1 MKNTKNASFDKVGF
15 GKEGFDKATFGW
27 ALYDWASSPV
37 PTLHATF
44 VFAVYFTTTIAPENG
59 TVLWAQMTAITSL
72 AVAFASPFVGRFA
85 DSHGLIKQGLTSA
98 LLIGAIA
105 VIGLW
110 FAEPDTS
117 FISFALLIS
126 ALSIFMM
133 EISFVFYNALLVH
146 LVPEAKM
153 GRISGI
159 AWGTGYVGAV
169 VALGLALAIFILPEQ
184 APFGLDKQ
192 SAEHVRATMIFAGGW
207 AILFSIPLFLF
218 VPKPPATPVQ
228 GRYFD
233 QIKKAVI
240 DASKIPN
247 MLRFLIA
254 RMAFNDGLVTLFALG
269 GIFAAKVYGFTQ
281 TEILIFAISLNVSA
295 GIGAIFGGWADDK
308 LGSLRTVRWSLYGLI
323 LFGSIAILAPSKM
336 IFWGATLL
344 LGIFVG
350 PSQSASRSYVARLAP
365 EESKAS
371 LFGLY
376 MLSGKA
382 TSFIGP
388 MIYGWLVLATG
399 IERAGMAIVIVLTI
413 LGLWLLPKET
423 KA

>member
-1 MKNTKNASFDKVGF
+1 MDKSS
-15 GKEGFDKATFGW
+15 KKAKFGW

-59 TVLWAQMTAITSL
+59 TVLWAQMTSIAAL
-72 AVAFASPFVGRFA
+72 AVALASPFVGRFA
-85 DSHGLIKQGLTSA
+85 DSHGLIKQGLTGA
-98 LLIGAIA
+98 LLMGAIA
-105 VIGLW
+105 VMFLW
-110 FAEPDTS
+110 FAEPDAA
-117 FISFALLIS
+117 FISFALLVS

-146 LVPEAKM
+146 LVPEEKM

-184 APFGLDKQ
+184 APFGLDK
-192 SAEHVRATMIFAGGW
+192 SAAEHVRATMIFAGAW
-207 AILFSIPLFLF
+207 ALIFSIPLFLF
-218 VPKPPATPVQ
+218 VPKPPATPVE

-233 QIKKAVI
+233 QIKTALI
-240 DASKIPN
+240 EASKIPT
-247 MLRFLIA
+247 MMRFLIA

-281 TEILIFAISLNVSA
+281 TEILLFAISLNITA
-295 GIGAIFGGWADDK
+295 GIGAILGGWADDR
-308 LGSLRTVRWSLYGLI
+308 LGSLRTVRLSLYGLI
-323 LFGSIAILAPSKM
+323 IFGLIAILAPSKM
-336 IFWGATLL
+336 IFWGATLC

-350 PSQSASRSYVARLAP
+350 PSQAASRSYVARLAP
-365 EESKAS
+365 EKSKAS

-388 MIYGWLVLATG
+388 MIYGWLVFATG
-399 IERAGMAIVIVLTI
+399 IERAGMAIVIILTVI
-413 LGLWLLPKET
+413 GLWLLPKEG
-423 KA
+423 K

>member
-15 GKEGFDKATFGW
+15 DKAGFGKATFGW

-146 LVPEAKM
+146 LVPEAKICLLYTSPSPRDLSTSRM
-153 GRISGI
+153 PS
-159 AWGTGYVGAV
+159 
-169 VALGLALAIFILPEQ
+169 
-184 APFGLDKQ
+184 
-192 SAEHVRATMIFAGGW
+192 SA
-207 AILFSIPLFLF
+207 
-218 VPKPPATPVQ
+218 
-228 GRYFD
+228 
-233 QIKKAVI
+233 
-240 DASKIPN
+240 
-247 MLRFLIA
+247 
-254 RMAFNDGLVTLFALG
+254 
-269 GIFAAKVYGFTQ
+269 
-281 TEILIFAISLNVSA
+281 
-295 GIGAIFGGWADDK
+295 
-308 LGSLRTVRWSLYGLI
+308 
-323 LFGSIAILAPSKM
+323 
-336 IFWGATLL
+336 
-344 LGIFVG
+344 
-350 PSQSASRSYVARLAP
+350 
-365 EESKAS
+365 
-371 LFGLY
+371 
-376 MLSGKA
+376 
-382 TSFIGP
+382 
-388 MIYGWLVLATG
+388 
-399 IERAGMAIVIVLTI
+399 
-413 LGLWLLPKET
+413 
-423 KA
+423 

>member
-1 MKNTKNASFDKVGF
+1 MDKSS
-15 GKEGFDKATFGW
+15 KKAKFGW

-59 TVLWAQMTAITSL
+59 TVLWAQMTSIAAL
-72 AVAFASPFVGRFA
+72 AVALASPFVGRFA
-85 DSHGLIKQGLTSA
+85 DSHGLIKQGLTGA
-98 LLIGAIA
+98 LLMGAIA
-105 VIGLW
+105 VMFLW
-110 FAEPDTS
+110 FAEPDAA
-117 FISFALLIS
+117 FISFALLVS

-146 LVPEAKM
+146 LVPEEKM

-184 APFGLDKQ
+184 APFGLDK
-192 SAEHVRATMIFAGGW
+192 SAAEHVRATMIFAGAW
-207 AILFSIPLFLF
+207 ALIFSIPLFLF
-218 VPKPPATPVQ
+218 VPKPPATPVE

-233 QIKKAVI
+233 QIKTALI
-240 DASKIPN
+240 EASKIPT
-247 MLRFLIA
+247 MMRFLIA

-281 TEILIFAISLNVSA
+281 TEILLFAISLNITA
-295 GIGAIFGGWADDK
+295 GIGAILGGWADDR
-308 LGSLRTVRWSLYGLI
+308 LGSLRTVRLSLYGLI
-323 LFGSIAILAPSKM
+323 IFGLIAILAPSKM
-336 IFWGATLL
+336 IFWGATLC

-350 PSQSASRSYVARLAP
+350 PSQAASRSYVARLAP

-388 MIYGWLVLATG
+388 MIYGWLVFATG
-399 IERAGMAIVIVLTI
+399 IERAGMAIVIILTVI
-413 LGLWLLPKET
+413 GLWLLPKEG
-423 KA
+423 K

>member
-1 MKNTKNASFDKVGF
+1 MTGMSKSSK
-15 GKEGFDKATFGW
+15 KAKFGW

-59 TVLWAQMTAITSL
+59 TVLWAQMTSIAAL
-72 AVAFASPFVGRFA
+72 AVALASPFVGRFA
-85 DSHGLIKQGLTSA
+85 DSHGLIKQGLTGA
-98 LLIGAIA
+98 LLMGAIA
-105 VIGLW
+105 VMFLW
-110 FAEPDTS
+110 FAEPDAA
-117 FISFALLIS
+117 FITFALLIS

-146 LVPEAKM
+146 LVPEDRM

-184 APFGLDKQ
+184 APFGLDE
-192 SAEHVRATMIFAGGW
+192 SASEHVRATMIFAGAW
-207 AILFSIPLFLF
+207 ALIFSIPLFLF
-218 VPKPPATPVQ
+218 VPKPPATPVE

-233 QIKKAVI
+233 QIKSAII
-240 DASKIPN
+240 DASKIPT
-247 MLRFLIA
+247 MVRFLIA

-281 TEILIFAISLNVSA
+281 TEILLFAISLNISA
-295 GIGAIFGGWADDK
+295 GIGAILGGWADDK
-308 LGSLRTVRWSLYGLI
+308 LGSLRTVRLSLYGLI
-323 LFGSIAILAPSKM
+323 IFGLIAILAPSKM
-336 IFWGATLL
+336 IFWGATLC

-350 PSQSASRSYVARLAP
+350 PSQAASRSYVARLAP

-399 IERAGMAIVIVLTI
+399 LERAGMAIVIILTLI
-413 LGLWLLPKET
+413 GLWLLPKEA
-423 KA
+423 K

>member
-1 MKNTKNASFDKVGF
+1 MSKSSK
-15 GKEGFDKATFGW
+15 KAKFSW
-27 ALYDWASSPV
+27 ALFDWASSPV

-59 TVLWAQMTAITSL
+59 TVLWAQMTSIAAL

-85 DSHGLIKQGLTSA
+85 DSHGLIKQGLTGA
-98 LLIGAIA
+98 LLMGAIA
-105 VIGLW
+105 VMFLW
-110 FAEPDTS
+110 FAEPDAR
-117 FISFALLIS
+117 FIPFALLIS

-146 LVPEAKM
+146 LVPEDRM

-169 VALGLALAIFILPEQ
+169 VALGLALAVFILPEQ
-184 APFGLDKQ
+184 APFGLDK
-192 SAEHVRATMIFAGGW
+192 SAAEHVRATMIFAGAW
-207 AILFSIPLFLF
+207 ALIFSIPLFLF
-218 VPKPPATPVQ
+218 VPKPPATPVE
-228 GRYFD
+228 GPYFD
-233 QIKKAVI
+233 QIKKALI
-240 DASKIPN
+240 EASKIPT
-247 MLRFLIA
+247 MMRFLIA

-281 TEILIFAISLNVSA
+281 TEILLFAISLNISA
-295 GIGAIFGGWADDK
+295 GIGAILGGWADDR
-308 LGSLRTVRWSLYGLI
+308 LGSLRTVRLSLYGLI
-323 LFGSIAILAPSKM
+323 FFGLIAILAPSKM
-336 IFWGATLL
+336 IFWGATLC

-350 PSQSASRSYVARLAP
+350 PSQAASRSYVARLAP

-399 IERAGMAIVIVLTI
+399 LERAGMAIVIILTVI
-413 LGLWLLPKET
+413 GLWLLPKEG
-423 KA
+423 K

>member
-1 MKNTKNASFDKVGF
+1 MINASR
-15 GKEGFDKATFGW
+15 KATFGW

-59 TVLWAQMTAITSL
+59 TVLWAQMTSITAL
-72 AVAFASPFVGRFA
+72 AVALASPFVGRYA
-85 DSHGLIKQGLTSA
+85 DSHGLIKQGLTGTLS
-98 LLIGAIA
+98 IGALA
-105 VIGLW
+105 VIFLW
-110 FAEPDTS
+110 FAEPDTA
-117 FISFALLIS
+117 FITYALLIS

-146 LVPEAKM
+146 LVPEQKM

-169 VALGLALAIFILPEQ
+169 IALGLALAIFILPET

-192 SAEHVRATMIFAGGW
+192 AAEHVRATMIFAGAW
-207 AILFSIPLFLF
+207 ALIFSIPLFLF
-218 VPKPPATPVQ
+218 VPKPPATPVE

-233 QIKKAVI
+233 QIKKAI
-240 DASKIPN
+240 IEASKIPN
-247 MLRFLIA
+247 MVRFLIA

-281 TEILIFAISLNVSA
+281 TEILIFAISLNISA
-295 GIGAIFGGWADDK
+295 GIGAILGGWADDK
-308 LGSLRTVRWSLYGLI
+308 LGSLRTVRLSLYGLI
-323 LFGSIAILAPSKM
+323 IFGTIAILAPSKM

-350 PSQSASRSYVARLAP
+350 PSQAASRSYVARLAP
-365 EESKAS
+365 EASKAS

-382 TSFIGP
+382 TSFVGP

-399 IERAGMAIVIVLTI
+399 LERAGMAIVIILTL
-413 LGLWLLPKET
+413 LGLWLLPKDNS
-423 KA
+423 

>member
-1 MKNTKNASFDKVGF
+1 MINASR
-15 GKEGFDKATFGW
+15 KATFGW

-59 TVLWAQMTAITSL
+59 TVLWAQMTSITAL
-72 AVAFASPFVGRFA
+72 AVALASPFVGRFA
-85 DSHGLIKQGLTSA
+85 DSHGLIKQGLTGTLS
-98 LLIGAIA
+98 IGALA
-105 VIGLW
+105 VIFLW
-110 FAEPDTS
+110 FAEPDTA
-117 FISFALLIS
+117 FITYALLIS

-146 LVPEAKM
+146 LVPEQKM

-169 VALGLALAIFILPEQ
+169 IALGLALAIFILPET

-192 SAEHVRATMIFAGGW
+192 AAEHVRATMIFAGAW
-207 AILFSIPLFLF
+207 ALIFSIPLFLF
-218 VPKPPATPVQ
+218 VPKPPATPVE

-233 QIKKAVI
+233 QIKKAI
-240 DASKIPN
+240 IEASKIPN
-247 MLRFLIA
+247 MVRFLIA

-281 TEILIFAISLNVSA
+281 TEILIFAISLNISA
-295 GIGAIFGGWADDK
+295 GIGAILGGWADDK
-308 LGSLRTVRWSLYGLI
+308 LGSLRTVRLSLYGLI
-323 LFGSIAILAPSKM
+323 IFGTIAILAPSKM

-350 PSQSASRSYVARLAP
+350 PSQAASRSYVARLAP
-365 EESKAS
+365 EASKAS

-382 TSFIGP
+382 TSFVGP

-399 IERAGMAIVIVLTI
+399 LERAGMAIVIILTL
-413 LGLWLLPKET
+413 LGLWLLPKDNS
-423 KA
+423 